1 MQQTKHSLICFFS
14 HVLKIEP
21 GNILANLRLGKIYQ
35 NKTLSY
41 DSSIECY
48 ERIIQADPTYFKAF
62 YQLGLIYIE
71 KKENKKA
78 LDHFK
83 ESLKINPK
91 FGPSYKA
98 IGHILSG
105 AGNVSNAIRYYQK
118 GLELDPSDYEGK
130 VGYAN
135 CLFMDGSIDEAINIY
150 LELIQIE
157 DTDDIR
163 Y

>member
-1 MQQTKHSLICFFS
+1 M
-14 HVLKIEP
+14 
-21 GNILANLRLGKIYQ
+21 
-35 NKTLSY
+35 
-41 DSSIECY
+41 
-48 ERIIQADPTYFKAF
+48 
-62 YQLGLIYIE
+62 IYIE

-135 CLFMDGSIDEAINIY
+135 CLFMDGSIDEAITIY